1 MFYVL
6 FLAQEKLCREDIATK
21 AMACFSKDD
30 TIHIVDEVSATPF
43 RRDCQTTLRCKL
55 REDAVVNG
63 QRKSS

>member
-30 TIHIVDEVSATPF
+30 TIHISGRSIGNAVQAGLPNHSALQTP
-43 RRDCQTTLRCKL
+43 
-55 REDAVVNG
+55 
-63 QRKSS
+63 